1 MVHCADTDEQARQNA
16 AESIVWY
23 LKKSVALIGTL
34 ATWQEEQQRELGTYE
49 YAKTMQSI
57 DLSGLTFEV
66 LDDMGAVIVGTP
78 ERCIERV
85 RRYQEAGCDQ
95 LLCLM
100 NPYKIPTRAVARSI
114 ELFGREVIPAF
125 R

>member
-1 MVHCADTDEQARQNA
+1 
-16 AESIVWY
+16 

-34 ATWQEEQQRELGTYE
+34 ASWQQEQNRALGTYE
-49 YAKTMQSI
+49 YAKTMNEL

-85 RRYQEAGCDQ
+85 RRYQQAGCDQ

-100 NPYKIPTRAVARSI
+100 NPYNVPSAAVSRSI

-125 R
+125 RSA